1 MSGLKIEY
9 KYKNGLSRS
18 YSFHFPQFFQRDTGV
33 FLAFSG
39 QYLRVWLLTCVH
51 LNIQTFLHPFTGQIL
66 SAYCL
71 ID

>member
-39 QYLRVWLLTCVH
+39 QYLRV
-51 LNIQTFLHPFTGQIL
+51 
-66 SAYCL
+66 
-71 ID
+71 